1 MLVTDSIDKTLTKAI
16 GRCYHEWIH
25 ADGWLSKGDQC
36 TLCTQYRDEVISER
50 VDFSTWEGFGILLE
64 WAKKQSWWYTFIG
77 ISQDGL
83 AHDDWEALA
92 IELVNPSAF
101 AIAIYEELH
110 KE

>member
-1 MLVTDSIDKTLTKAI
+1 M
-16 GRCYHEWIH
+16 
-25 ADGWLSKGDQC
+25 
-36 TLCTQYRDEVISER
+36 
-50 VDFSTWEGFGILLE
+50 
-64 WAKKQSWWYTFIG
+64 G

-101 AIAIYEELH
+101 AIAVYEELN